1 MRSLLETP
9 SRPVERPEV
18 REVREPTAEEAEE
31 EATLARAIIAS
42 MEDTVH
48 VDEELEEQISMENTV
63 QWAAPIVIQAP
74 PSLAQQMAHLAHLEQ
89 NPDADIP
96 APRAAVLRPRVG
108 PLHSELG
115 DELVVE
121 IEDAEPGDEE
131 AEDASLMMHGETSN
145 SPNTTVSPDEEPEY
159 QAVDTSPSLVDTGH
173 SEL

>member
-1 MRSLLETP
+1 MGTCPLCMRSLLETP
-9 SRPVERPEV
+9 SRPVERP
-18 REVREPTAEEAEE
+18 EVREPTAEEAEE
-31 EATLARAIIAS
+31 EATLARAIVAS

-48 VDEELEEQISMENTV
+48 IDEELEEQISMENTV
-63 QWAAPIVIQAP
+63 HVEQWAADILIQAP
-74 PSLAQQMAHLAHLEQ
+74 PPLAQQIAHLEQ

-96 APRAAVLRPRVG
+96 ALRAGIG

-131 AEDASLMMHGETSN
+131 AEDASLMMHDEMSN
-145 SPNTTVSPDEEPEY
+145 SPSTVSPGEEPEY